1 MKYKS
6 FRWQS
11 AIMTILMMLCACTN
25 GMTSVRAES
34 AQTLPLESDNEVQSE
49 EAAVT
54 RQVPVLGAGSG
65 VDSAEIAATEGRKM
79 DGIYYTGFTINGQTG
94 YCLQSSRDTP
104 EDAVYEVEQELNAD
118 QSFLAKVMYYAYG
131 SPGYRPELWVPDCP
145 QDTER
150 AYLRS
155 HLVLSYI
162 YDEANTLNREVKDP
176 SWVPWWKNYIAEA
189 VARIQNEAEV
199 PQPGLALSSSLEE
212 AYFDRETGMQR
223 TDSITLYGDVRN
235 QITLNLPEGII
246 LVNETGKV
254 QQTES
259 AILHGGDTFYLM
271 TEVSSVSG
279 RVFESGDMYGTI
291 TNDWAA
297 LIIKTG
303 ADTQDMGM
311 GVLYPSKENR
321 PVSLSVSWIPAPEL
335 EITKNADREEKRY
348 KKGEMI
354 TYTLE
359 ITQKV
364 PKAAAKNVVIEDC
377 ILTEGVKL
385 QKNSVVLLDENKK
398 VIKDVQI
405 TVQGNSIHI
414 EGGEK
419 LAFLECVEDGHRL
432 YVEYQALVISDEME
446 VVENIAK
453 VRSDN
458 TPEVPTDEEVEIEK
472 PKEPEEPKPEEP
484 KKEVPHK
491 AEEVKAPKVATGDAA
506 DIFLPFTG
514 AAGALTAA
522 FVAVLIRWYT
532 GKRR

>member
-11 AIMTILMMLCACTN
+11 AIITILMMLYLGTN
-25 GMTSVRAES
+25 GMAAVRAES
-34 AQTLPLESDNEVQSE
+34 AQTLPIEVERE
-49 EAAVT
+49 EKATVT
-54 RQVPVLGAGSG
+54 GHVPVLGQSSG
-65 VDSAEIAATEGRKM
+65 VGSAEITATEGRKM
-79 DGIYYTGFTINGQTG
+79 DGIYYTGFSINGQTG

-104 EDAVYEVEQELNAD
+104 EDAVYDVEQELNAG

-162 YDEANTLNREVKDP
+162 YDEGNTLDREVKDP

-189 VARIQNEAEV
+189 ITRIQNEADV
-199 PQPGLALSSSLEE
+199 PQSGLALSSGSEE
-212 AYFDRETGMQR
+212 AYFDRGSGKQR
-223 TDSITLYGDVRN
+223 TDNITLLGDTRN
-235 QITLNLPEGII
+235 QITLKLPEGVI

-259 AILHGGDTFYLM
+259 AVLHGGDTFYFM
-271 TEVSSVSG
+271 AEVSNVSG
-279 RVFESGDMYGTI
+279 QVFVSGDMYGTV

-303 ADTQDMGM
+303 PDTQDMGM

-321 PVSLSVSWIPAPEL
+321 PISLSVRWIPAPEL
-335 EITKNADREEKRY
+335 DITKNADREEKKY
-348 KKGEMI
+348 KKGELI

-364 PKAAAKNVVIEDC
+364 PKTAAKNVVIEDC

-385 QKNSVVLLDENKK
+385 QKNSVVLLDEDKK
-398 VIKDVQI
+398 VIKDAKI

-419 LAFLECVEDGHRL
+419 LGFLECVEDGHRL
-432 YVEYQALVISDEME
+432 FVEYQALIISDEMD

-458 TPEVPTDEEVEIEK
+458 TPEVPAEEEVEIEK
-472 PKEPEEPKPEEP
+472 PKEPEVPKPEEP
-484 KKEVPHK
+484 KKEVPQK
-491 AEEVKAPKVATGDAA
+491 VKEVKTQRVATGDTA
-506 DIFLPFTG
+506 DIFFPFAKT
-514 AAGALTAA
+514 ACALTAV
-522 FVAVLIRWYT
+522 FTGIFIRRHR
-532 GKRR
+532 GKRG